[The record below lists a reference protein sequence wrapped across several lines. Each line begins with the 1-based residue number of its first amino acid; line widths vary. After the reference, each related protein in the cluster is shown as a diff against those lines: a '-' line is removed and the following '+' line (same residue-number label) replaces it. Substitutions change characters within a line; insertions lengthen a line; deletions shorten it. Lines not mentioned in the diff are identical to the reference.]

1 MILMN
6 LKNTLWLISIAS
18 IIAFAISVLFC
29 YPGIVLASGGNPKKS
44 GEDRFLLP
52 SIYLM
57 YVASTCMIIWLL
69 FVPLFKRGFMP
80 MWAGF
85 LSTVIS
91 FITIYPVCI
100 MIAGYVYR
108 PEIETQPAVETKG
121 CEKKSDDIYFT
132 PRDFLSK
139 LPLAIELLP
148 LFYMSGLGKP
158 FVNQMSRRGWV

>member
-1 MILMN
+1 M
-6 LKNTLWLISIAS
+6 ADY
-18 IIAFAISVLFC
+18 LFNRF
-29 YPGIVLASGGNPKKS
+29 LASGGNPKKS
-44 GEDRFLLP
+44 GEDRFLIL

-57 YVASTCMIIWLL
+57 HVASTCMIIWLL
-69 FVPLFKRGFMP
+69 FVPLFKEGFMP

-85 LSTVIS
+85 LSAAIS

-108 PEIETQPAVETKG
+108 SGIKIQPAVETKG
-121 CEKKSDDIYFT
+121 CEIKSDDIYFT

-139 LPLAIELLP
+139 LPLTIKRLP

-158 FVNQMSRRGWV
+158 VVNQISRRGWV